1 MKDIHHS
8 ASPRRL
14 VHAGELHGT
23 GARHDPPPPAPRE
36 DTHREHGS
44 EDTHPSTEDT
54 HPSTRSEDTH
64 PREHRSED
72 THPGWPSED
81 THPTNRS
88 EDTHP
93 SRWRA
98 LADGVKLGSM
108 TRALMMMAGVHGFL
122 AVALGAF
129 GAHGLRAA
137 MAELSD
143 GAKRL
148 EWWGTAA
155 QYHLIHALAIG
166 LAATLLARAPGPATV
181 AGVAFSVGCLL
192 FSGSLYTMTLT
203 GVRALGAVTPLGGVA
218 FLVGW
223 GALTVAGWQL
233 R

>member
-14 VHAGELHGT
+14 VHAGELRGT
-23 GARHDPPPPAPRE
+23 CARHDPPPPAPRE

-54 HPSTRSEDTH
+54 HPST
-64 PREHRSED
+64 
-72 THPGWPSED
+72 
-81 THPTNRS
+81 RS

-166 LAATLLARAPGPATV
+166 LAASLLARAPGPATV